1 MMVPADGDP
10 EQHAYYDYDSVMEQG
25 DHMIVSA
32 IKLDTQDGDEE
43 TIRDVEQPVDLGVAS
58 AETEN

>member
-1 MMVPADGDP
+1 
-10 EQHAYYDYDSVMEQG
+10 MEQG